1 MLKKLWLT
9 LFVGL
14 FFLSANSIF
23 AADAI
28 NINTA
33 TQAQLETLNGVGPAT
48 ATAIIEH
55 RDQVGSFKTVDEI
68 TNVKGIGDKKLAK
81 FADQIVVTESKKE

>member
-23 AADAI
+23 AADMI

-33 TQAQLETLNGVGPAT
+33 TQAQLETLNGVGSAT
-48 ATAIIEH
+48 AKAIIDY
-55 RDQVGSFKTVDEI
+55 RDQVGDFKTVGDI
-68 TNVKGIGDKKLAK
+68 TNVKGVGDKKLAK
-81 FADQIVVTESKKE
+81 FADQIVVAEPKKE

>member
-55 RDQVGSFKTVDEI
+55 REQAGGFKTVDEI

-81 FADQIVVTESKKE
+81 FSDQIAVTEPKKE